1 MTGQDNGSG
10 KTWND
15 AMTECRAAGGVRP
28 DLASIVDAYQMC
40 KFGISLF
47 MFKLDELGKMYKDSV
62 QE

>member
-1 MTGQDNGSG
+1 
-10 KTWND
+10 
-15 AMTECRAAGGVRP
+15 MTECRAAGGVRP

-62 QE
+62 ETLKE